1 MVSRASA
8 RVESPM
14 LKLLLVRLSTLTII
28 FHNIVRHSNSLPKEN
43 ASLMVD
49 GSETIKMVLTQMESS
64 ECGDSL
70 ATTIL

>member
-14 LKLLLVRLSTLTII
+14 LKLLLVRLSTLTIMLKHI
-28 FHNIVRHSNSLPKEN
+28 AIHSNSQPKEN

-49 GSETIKMVLTQMESS
+49 GSEAIKLELILVSS